1 MKRTIKY
8 VDLTELNGERIG
20 KLGAPVHPDFLPSP
34 QNVRRDL
41 KTVKVT
47 VELEP
52 ASLDYYR
59 REARR
64 RGETPAQMIRRIL
77 RAHALA
83 GA

>member
-1 MKRTIKY
+1 MKRTTKY

-20 KLGAPVHPDFLPSP
+20 KLGAPVHPGFLASP
-34 QNVRRDL
+34 EQVRRDL

-52 ASLDYYR
+52 ASLEYFR

-64 RGETPAQMIRRIL
+64 RGKRPDKIMGRIL

>member
-1 MKRTIKY
+1 MKRTTKY
-8 VDLTELNGERIG
+8 VDLAVLNGEWIG
-20 KLGAPVHPDFLPSP
+20 KLGPPVRPGFLPSP
-34 QNVRRDL
+34 ERVRRDL

-52 ASLDYYR
+52 ASLEYFR

-64 RGETPAQMIRRIL
+64 RGQRPGKIMGRIL

>member
-1 MKRTIKY
+1 MKHTTKY
-8 VDLTELNGERIG
+8 ADLHELNGEPIG
-20 KLGAPVHPDFLPSP
+20 KLGAPVRLGFLPSP
-34 QNVRRDL
+34 EQVRRDL

-64 RGETPAQMIRRIL
+64 RGETPARMMRRIL